1 MVVEHL
7 WNQIQDFC
15 DRHYIIE
22 TMDKKLGE
30 LPICCLNATNK
41 GRWYSMVSHHW
52 LSEYVTEG
60 HYYQECQGQNKTV
73 EQSSSE
79 ESLSPP
85 ANLLTFSGMGE
96 INDNSISFTC
106 IEYLTFYKALS
117 FCVLKEFPVEDSVM
131 TKCREDNF
139 PFWGTFPQFEERK
152 LLWVG

>member
-1 MVVEHL
+1 M
-7 WNQIQDFC
+7 
-15 DRHYIIE
+15 
-22 TMDKKLGE
+22 
-30 LPICCLNATNK
+30 
-41 GRWYSMVSHHW
+41 
-52 LSEYVTEG
+52 TEG

-152 LLWVG
+152 LL